1 MSTND
6 ILRKYLDILK
16 EDEEKQS
23 TDAPTPS
30 TSSKP
35 VDDSSLNSVT
45 YAPPKG
51 KGSINAVKAAVG
63 DFQESIGMK
72 RTGLI
77 DPTTLAE
84 ILSQSGTI
92 GKDEAEKLQA
102 GAEGKGSEEKTDLA
116 EGVGTSKQQ
125 QLMEKACLHEGY
137 AHGLMGH
144 EHRCS
149 HAVGTSEH
157 SHYCHGHQ
165 LGLKECGGSWTQ
177 QAPAST
183 F

>member
-16 EDEEKQS
+16 EDEEKQTPAAPS
-23 TDAPTPS
+23 TDTPTKS
-30 TSSKP
+30 
-35 VDDSSLNSVT
+35 VDDSSLQGVT

-51 KGSINAVKAAVG
+51 KGSISAVKNAVA

-92 GKDEAEKLQA
+92 GKEEADKLQA
-102 GAEGKGSEEKTDLA
+102 GVEQGSEEKTSIA
-116 EGVGTSKQQ
+116 ESVGTSKQQ
-125 QLMEKACLHEGY
+125 QLMEKASLHEGY

>member
-6 ILRKYLDILK
+6 ILRKYLDILA
-16 EDEEKQS
+16 EDETKPATEPGQ
-23 TDAPTPS
+23 APAANI
-30 TSSKP
+30 
-35 VDDSSLNSVT
+35 DSSSLSSLT

-51 KGSINAVKAAVG
+51 KGSISAVKMAVG

-72 RTGLI
+72 RTGVL
-77 DPTTLAE
+77 DPKTLAE

-92 GKDEAEKLQA
+92 GKEEAEKLEA
-102 GAEGKGSEEKTDLA
+102 GAEQGSEQKTDIA
-116 EGVGTSKQQ
+116 ESAGTSKQQ

-149 HAVGTSEH
+149 HSVGTSEH

-165 LGLKECGGSWTQ
+165 LGLKECGGSWARQMPTD
-177 QAPAST
+177 T